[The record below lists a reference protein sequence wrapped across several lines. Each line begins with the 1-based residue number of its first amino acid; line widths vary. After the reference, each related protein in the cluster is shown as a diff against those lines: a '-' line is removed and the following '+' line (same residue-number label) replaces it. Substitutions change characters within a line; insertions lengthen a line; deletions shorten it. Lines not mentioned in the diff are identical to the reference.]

1 MLPLQTIVP
10 RKLLMRC
17 AALLLRRV
25 QQLTKFLTLTGHI
38 RELLCMFCVATLA
51 VTTAMTQPARDALT
65 CCHCKQSFLG
75 NC

>member
-38 RELLCMFCVATLA
+38 
-51 VTTAMTQPARDALT
+51 
-65 CCHCKQSFLG
+65 
-75 NC
+75 